1 MVFVEKGTCSAI
13 VKLDEAVAE
22 IVAVVEV
29 VVVSVG
35 SYCSRDS
42 G

>member
-13 VKLDEAVAE
+13 VKLVEAVAE

-35 SYCSRDS
+35 SYC